1 MLNSKCVLYKSV
13 IEEVSIWGW
22 PLQTAGLF
30 STGFSSSSIT
40 VLSGRVSEVTKSQCF
55 LCLVSVC
62 VYLCLNF
69 ISLCSFDVVIEVV
82 RREVWLLDT

>member
-40 VLSGRVSEVTKSQCF
+40 VLSGRVTEVNQISMLSLFSICLCNLCLTLHF
-55 LCLVSVC
+55 LCAL
-62 VYLCLNF
+62 LML
-69 ISLCSFDVVIEVV
+69 SLK
-82 RREVWLLDT
+82 W